1 MILDIVIISLFT
13 IVFAIL
19 IIHMYCLYKIRKIL
33 INSSEFKNQVNNVI
47 PFDELIKLSK
57 NILKN
62 QMGKLIFKIIS
73 FSIFD
78 DECDNVDTISL
89 YVNIVSKIIS
99 DIKEKEGDN

>member
-1 MILDIVIISLFT
+1 MILDIVIRSLFT
-13 IVFAIL
+13 IVLAIL

-89 YVNIVSKIIS
+89 YVSIVSKIIS

>member
-1 MILDIVIISLFT
+1 
-13 IVFAIL
+13 
-19 IIHMYCLYKIRKIL
+19 MYCLYKIRKIL
-33 INSSEFKNQVNNVI
+33 INSSEFKNQVNNVEI

-89 YVNIVSKIIS
+89 YVDIVSKIIS